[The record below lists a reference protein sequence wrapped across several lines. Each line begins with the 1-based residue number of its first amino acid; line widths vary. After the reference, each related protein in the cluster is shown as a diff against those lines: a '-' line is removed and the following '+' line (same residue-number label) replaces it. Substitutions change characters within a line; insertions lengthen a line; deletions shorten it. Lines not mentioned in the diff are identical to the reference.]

1 MGGKKKSNSWPNT
14 GNQDENYIQNE
25 PPDPPDRATQSRTW
39 MKMEGT
45 DERMMQT
52 DMCSASAEHS
62 NTRTTSQV
70 EETPKRQTLLQ
81 EDMPVEDTVPISRN
95 TDKGKGRQIPS
106 NSEDKHNTLL
116 SPQ

>member
-1 MGGKKKSNSWPNT
+1 
-14 GNQDENYIQNE
+14 
-25 PPDPPDRATQSRTW
+25 

-52 DMCSASAEHS
+52 EHS